1 MDQALDNQ
9 PVLDSPT
16 LAPAPPAAET
26 TVWPARPH
34 APAPR
39 WRRRRGRSPLTVRIL
54 AVNLLALVILAVG
67 LLYLDRY
74 HQSLTDSE
82 FDSLDVQARLI
93 AGALGEGATSVA
105 DDGSPSLDDNV
116 AQALVRRLAEP
127 TSARVRLFDVS
138 GRLIVDS
145 QLSARYGMLVQVTP
159 LPDVAPTNPI
169 TEIANAVYEW
179 VFNWWPRREHLPVY
193 PAGLVLSADRLPEAE
208 YALGGESATA
218 TYAGSDRHLMLSVG
232 LPVQRYRQVV
242 GALAVSRSSQRI
254 DEAVRSV
261 RLEILAVF
269 AAAFGVT
276 VLLSIYLA
284 GTIARPIRRLAIAAD
299 RVRQG
304 RSRSAIPDFS
314 HRRDEI
320 GDLSSALG
328 DMTHALSDRLEA
340 IESFAADVAH
350 EIKNPLTS
358 LRSAIETVARISDP
372 AQQRRLM
379 SLVLEDIQ
387 RLDRL
392 ISDISSA
399 SRLDAE
405 LARAEPAPV
414 DLAELLGAL
423 VEVHRASQDD
433 GGPQLQLD
441 ADARAGLM
449 VAGLEDRLVQVFRN
463 LIANALSFSPP
474 GGTVR
479 LVAVRIGPTVRI
491 AIEDE
496 GPGIPDGKQ
505 LAIFD
510 RFYSE
515 RPKAEKFG
523 LHSGLGLSISKQIV
537 EAHGGTIRAE
547 NRVEADGT
555 VRGARFIVQVPA
567 IQRPTP
573 RPAS

>member
-1 MDQALDNQ
+1 MDHALEK
-9 PVLDSPT
+9 PPLDHATVDREPAASAPGVP
-16 LAPAPPAAET
+16 APA
-26 TVWPARPH
+26 RIQ
-34 APAPR
+34 APR
-39 WRRRRGRSPLTVRIL
+39 WRQRRGVSPLTLRVL
-54 AVNLLALVILAVG
+54 AVNLLALVILALG

-74 HQSLTDSE
+74 QQSLTQSA
-82 FDSLDVQARLI
+82 FDSLEMQARLI
-93 AGALGEGATSVA
+93 AGALGEGATEVS
-105 DDGSPSLDDNV
+105 DSGMPSLDYSA

-127 TSARVRLFDVS
+127 TSARVRLFDVD
-138 GRLIVDS
+138 GRLVVDS
-145 QLSARYGMLVQVTP
+145 QLSARQGSLVQVMP
-159 LPDVAPTNPI
+159 LPDIEPTNPL
-169 TEIANAVYEW
+169 TRLVNAVYEW
-179 VFNWWPRREHLPVY
+179 VFNWWPRREHLAPY
-193 PAGLVLSADRLPEAE
+193 PAGLVLSAESLPEAE
-208 YALGGESATA
+208 YALGGEIATA
-218 TYAGSDRHLMLSVG
+218 TYAGPDRHLMLSVG
-232 LPVQRYRQVV
+232 LPVQRYRQVL
-242 GALAVSRSSQRI
+242 GAVAVSRSSQGI

-261 RLEILAVF
+261 RLDILAVF
-269 AAAFGVT
+269 TAAVGVT

-284 GTIARPIRRLAIAAD
+284 GTIARPIRRLAIAAE

-304 RSRSAIPDFS
+304 RSRATIPDFS

-328 DMTHALSDRLEA
+328 DMTRALSDRLEA

-379 SLVLEDIQ
+379 ALVLEDIQ

-423 VEVHRASQDD
+423 VEVHRAAEGAGQ
-433 GGPQLQLD
+433 PMLQLD
-441 ADARAGLM
+441 ADSRAGL
-449 VAGLEDRLVQVFRN
+449 VIAGIGDRLVQVFRN

-479 LVAVRIGPTVRI
+479 LVAVRIGPLVRVS
-491 AIEDE
+491 IEDE
-496 GPGIPDGKQ
+496 GPGIPEGKQ
-505 LAIFD
+505 QAIFD

-555 VRGARFIVQVPA
+555 VRGARFIVQFPA
-567 IQRPTP
+567 IQRP
-573 RPAS
+573 AS